1 MLNYVDIAFALL
13 FSQNLL
19 LVFAFA
25 FGADPKTFSRP
36 KQAFYTGLCMTGFLA
51 ILAPLS
57 RLVYGFLEHYS
68 ITQFQIFAYTLLG
81 IFGTYGLGLLLER
94 ISGEIWR
101 VMGDS
106 IRSLPSNGGILAVLF
121 LCGQKNYSWQEAFV
135 FGLFGGIGVLVSLV
149 SLVGIR
155 QNSEFDH
162 SPACF
167 QGMPILFMTAGL
179 MSLAFMG
186 YYGFHITYTPST

>member
-1 MLNYVDIAFALL
+1 MINYVEIAFALL

-36 KQAFYTGLCMTGFLA
+36 KQAFFTGLVMTVFLA

-57 RLVYGFLEHYS
+57 RLLYGALEQYS
-68 ITQFQIFAYTLLG
+68 LTQFSLLAYTLLG
-81 IFGTYGLGLLLER
+81 ILGTYGLGLAVER
-94 ISGEIWR
+94 MSGEVWR
-101 VMGDS
+101 VLGDS
-106 IRSLPSNGGILAVLF
+106 IRSLPSNGGIIAVLI
-121 LCGQKNYSWQEAFV
+121 LCGQQDYHWQEAFV

-186 YYGFHITYTPST
+186 YYGFHF